1 MDPEA
6 GGDKAGFEK
15 QNARQRIQERAN
27 ILRKS
32 IEKQLNFMGEH
43 ARVSGT
49 KRLETPGSQKIFEE
63 AFAAPPKINT
73 AGWK

>member
-6 GGDKAGFEK
+6 LSDTEFE
-15 QNARQRIQERAN
+15 QRIQGRAT

-32 IEKQLNFMGEH
+32 IEKQIHFMAAN

-49 KRLETPGSQKIFEE
+49 KRLETPGAQKVFQE
-63 AFAAPPKINT
+63 AFGAPPKINT

>member
-1 MDPEA
+1 
-6 GGDKAGFEK
+6 
-15 QNARQRIQERAN
+15 
-27 ILRKS
+27 
-32 IEKQLNFMGEH
+32 MGEH